1 MPIVAH
7 SKLPSFTRLQQE
19 GEEILDGERA
29 QHQDIRELHI
39 GLLNLMP
46 DAALQPTERQFMR
59 LVGGCN
65 RIAQFYIHPF
75 TLPGVQRS
83 SATQVYI
90 KRYYSDFKTLKEQG
104 LDALIITGANVAD
117 RDLSQMPFWGDLTR
131 VLDFAREAV
140 TSTLC
145 ACLATHAALRYFH
158 EIVRQPLG
166 GKCCGIYSHTVRE
179 AKHPLIRNINTR
191 FDVPHSRFNDVSSE
205 QIEGAGVEVLV
216 ASKEAGVHLAV
227 SQDLF
232 RFIYLQ
238 GHPEYDRYS
247 LLKEYKRDVGL
258 FIKGLLQEYPAA
270 PWNYFSQEARAL
282 LRNYRERVL
291 SSSDPR
297 SVAAEFPEQSLLRK
311 VDNTWAD
318 TAKSV
323 FNNWL
328 GTVYQVTN
336 RKRKKPFM
344 EGIDPED
351 PLGIRHSK
359 PASP

>member
-1 MPIVAH
+1 MFTW
-7 SKLPSFTRLQQE
+7 PS
-19 GEEILDGERA
+19 
-29 QHQDIRELHI
+29 
-39 GLLNLMP
+39 
-46 DAALQPTERQFMR
+46 
-59 LVGGCN
+59 V
-65 RIAQFYIHPF
+65 RIF
-75 TLPGVQRS
+75 
-83 SATQVYI
+83 
-90 KRYYSDFKTLKEQG
+90 
-104 LDALIITGANVAD
+104 
-117 RDLSQMPFWGDLTR
+117 
-131 VLDFAREAV
+131 
-140 TSTLC
+140 
-145 ACLATHAALRYFH
+145 
-158 EIVRQPLG
+158 
-166 GKCCGIYSHTVRE
+166 
-179 AKHPLIRNINTR
+179 
-191 FDVPHSRFNDVSSE
+191 
-205 QIEGAGVEVLV
+205 
-216 ASKEAGVHLAV
+216 
-227 SQDLF
+227 F